1 MNAPRRL
8 AASALLALLAACAGN
23 PGPGDPGYAFNV
35 AGDYSGQFVVEGQ
48 GIAANLS
55 LQTAKGGVVTG
66 QVRVPEMGISAEI
79 QGMVVGNQ
87 LTLRM
92 SYHNPTTRCDGVGEG
107 TATIA
112 EGGAAFSGPMT
123 VTECGQ
129 SMGASFSFR
138 R

>member
-1 MNAPRRL
+1 MTGPRRL
-8 AASALLALLAACAGN
+8 AASALLFLLAACAGN

-35 AGDYSGQFVVEGQ
+35 SGDYSGQFVVEGQ
-48 GIAANLS
+48 GISATLS
-55 LQTAKGGVVTG
+55 LQTATGGVVSG
-66 QVRVPEMGISAEI
+66 QVRVPEMGISSEV
-79 QGMVVGNQ
+79 QGAVVANQ
-87 LTLRM
+87 LTLRL
-92 SYHNPTTRCDGVGEG
+92 SYHNPSTRCDGVAEG
-107 TATIA
+107 TATTT

>member
-1 MNAPRRL
+1 MHAPLRFV
-8 AASALLALLAACAGN
+8 APALLAVLAACAGN

-35 AGDYSGQFVVEGQ
+35 SGDYSGQFLVEGQ
-48 GIAANLS
+48 GISATLS
-55 LQTAKGGVVTG
+55 LQTAPGGVVSG
-66 QVRVPEMGISAEI
+66 QVAVPEMGISAEI

-92 SYHNPTTRCDGVGEG
+92 SYHNPTTQCDGLGEG
-107 TATIA
+107 TATVA

>member
-8 AASALLALLAACAGN
+8 VASAFLLLLAACAGN

-35 AGDYSGQFVVEGQ
+35 SGDYSGQFVVEGQ
-48 GIAANLS
+48 GIAATLS
-55 LQTAKGGVVTG
+55 LQTAPGGVVSG
-66 QVRVPEMGISAEI
+66 QVRVTEMGISAEI
-79 QGMVVGNQ
+79 QGMVAGSQ
-87 LTLRM
+87 LTLRIA
-92 SYHNPTTRCDGVGEG
+92 YRNPGNGCDGVAEG
-107 TATIA
+107 TATIT
-112 EGGAAFSGPMT
+112 EGGATFSGPMT